1 MKLVFIFG
9 SGAVGKMTVGQEL
22 MKLTGLRLFHNHMA
36 IEPVLSVFGGFN
48 PRAVNRIRDVI
59 FEEFAASEQ
68 KGMIFTFMFA
78 FDQQADWDYVAHVK
92 DIFRPYGTEFC
103 YVELIAPQT
112 VRLARSATENRLA
125 HKASKQDVEASCHR
139 LMQEDARYRL
149 VSLPGEIP
157 WDNYLRIENEHIPA
171 DEAAR
176 MIRDRFGL

>member
-36 IEPVLSVFGGFN
+36 IEPVLAVFGGFN
-48 PRAVNRIRDVI
+48 PRAVERIREAI
-59 FEEFAASEQ
+59 FEEFAASGQ

-78 FDQQADWDYVAHVK
+78 FDQQADWDYVAHVQE
-92 DIFRPYGTEFC
+92 IFRPYGTEFF
-103 YVELIAPQT
+103 YVELIAPQE

-125 HKASKQDVEASCHR
+125 HKASKQDVDAARSR
-139 LMQEDARYRL
+139 LVQEDAHYRL

-171 DEAAR
+171 AEAAR